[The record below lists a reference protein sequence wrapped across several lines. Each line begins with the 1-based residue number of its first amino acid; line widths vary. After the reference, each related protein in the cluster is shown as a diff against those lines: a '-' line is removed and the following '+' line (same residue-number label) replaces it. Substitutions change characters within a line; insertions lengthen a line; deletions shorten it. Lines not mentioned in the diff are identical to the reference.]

1 MPDAVTLTPTP
12 VNTAVVVLTKITEHI
27 PLLFKVKLPATP
39 VDALYNVNPAAWII
53 LMTAV
58 LLLNIDTVPPDA
70 KTLAGMLTPP
80 PVALITLPRS
90 STTRVYVLVCG
101 LIGNVFNSKK
111 LALRSVAFKTSPCT
125 YIFPILIPYFEAPV
139 TEAVAIIDAPQPHTL
154 VSIATRLPSQ
164 ENLLAPVT
172 IDVTP

>member
-27 PLLFKVKLPATP
+27 PLLFKVKLPATL
-39 VDALYNVNPAAWII
+39 VDALYNVNPAAWMI
-53 LMTAV
+53 LMTAL

-70 KTLAGMLTPP
+70 KTLAGMLID

-90 STTRVYVLVCG
+90 STTRVYVDVCG
-101 LIGNVFNSKK
+101 LMGNVFNSKK

-125 YIFPILIPYFEAPV
+125 YVFPILIPYFEAPV

-154 VSIATRLPSQ
+154 VSIATILPSQ

-172 IDVTP
+172 IGVTP